1 MKIYSDDGKVFN
13 SIDECKAYETEL
25 KLKKQKEEAEKE
37 ARIKKLEEEREVK
50 AEAKEKA
57 MKRVEDCVDLV
68 NQAVEKYE
76 NETGEKIEYVTV
88 NGKLTTQKVGYIG
101 KYTGMPIINLS
112 TVGTHDNWWDE
123 LCKAIREV

>member
-25 KLKKQKEEAEKE
+25 ALKKQKEEAEKK
-37 ARIKKLEEEREVK
+37 ARIKKLEEERKVK

-57 MKRVEDCVDLV
+57 MKSVNDAVELV

-76 NETGEKIEYVTV
+76 KETGEKLEYVTL
-88 NGKLTTQKVGYIG
+88 NGKLTTQKATERYS
-101 KYTGMPIINLS
+101 KD
-112 TVGTHDNWWDE
+112 TVQTPWFWF
-123 LCKAIREV
+123 

>member
-25 KLKKQKEEAEKE
+25 ALKKQKEEAEKK
-37 ARIKKLEEEREVK
+37 ARIKKLEEERKVK

-76 NETGEKIEYVTV
+76 NETGEKLEYVTV
-88 NGKLTTQKVGYIG
+88 NGKLTTQKVTERY
-101 KYTGMPIINLS
+101 NRS
-112 TVGTHDNWWDE
+112 TVQTPWFWF
-123 LCKAIREV
+123 

>member
-13 SIDECKAYETEL
+13 SIDECSVYEAEL
-25 KLKKQKEEAEKE
+25 SSKKQNEEAEKK
-37 ARIKKLEEEREVK
+37 ARIKKLEEERE
-50 AEAKEKA
+50 EKVA
-57 MKRVEDCVDLV
+57 VRERFMKSVNDEVDLV

-112 TVGTHDNWWDE
+112 TVGTRDNWWTE
-123 LCKAIREV
+123 LYKSLREY

>member
-25 KLKKQKEEAEKE
+25 KLKKQKEEAERN
-37 ARIKKLEEEREVK
+37 ARIKKLEEERKVK
-50 AEAKEKA
+50 KEAREKA

-76 NETGEKIEYVTV
+76 KETGESLTYVTV
-88 NGKLTTQKVGYIG
+88 NGKLEVQKTTDGY
-101 KYTGMPIINLS
+101 YTNKHYIPWFWL
-112 TVGTHDNWWDE
+112 
-123 LCKAIREV
+123 